1 MKKKLIRITTVSRSL
16 NKLLGTQIDF
26 IKDYYNI
33 ILVSQNDENGLVKLG
48 EEKQLPIYPVN
59 LTRKITPF
67 KDLAALIKLV
77 LFLRKENPE
86 IVHTHTPK
94 AGLIGMMAAK
104 IAGVK
109 NRMHTVAGMPLLEAT
124 GLKYKLLVLLERLTY
139 ACANKVYFNSKGL
152 MNIVIDRNISKG
164 VNKFKV
170 IGNGSTN
177 GVNTTFFSK
186 NNFTDS
192 ELLKLREENNIK
204 PTDIVFLSVGRIVK
218 DKGINELVSAFV
230 KLASEHDNVKL
241 VMLGRFEGD
250 LNPITEEATKQINEN
265 PNILFLGYKND
276 VRAYFA
282 FSDIFV
288 FPSYREGFPNVVMQ
302 AGAMGLPSIVS
313 NINGSNEIIENDL
326 NGNIIKVKD
335 QDALYQI
342 MKHWYN
348 NPESVKK
355 MKANARQIIVDR
367 YDQQFV
373 AQEVLK
379 EYNIL

>member
-1 MKKKLIRITTVSRSL
+1 
-16 NKLLGTQIDF
+16 
-26 IKDYYNI
+26 
-33 ILVSQNDENGLVKLG
+33 
-48 EEKQLPIYPVN
+48 
-59 LTRKITPF
+59 
-67 KDLAALIKLV
+67 
-77 LFLRKENPE
+77 
-86 IVHTHTPK
+86 
-94 AGLIGMMAAK
+94 MAAK